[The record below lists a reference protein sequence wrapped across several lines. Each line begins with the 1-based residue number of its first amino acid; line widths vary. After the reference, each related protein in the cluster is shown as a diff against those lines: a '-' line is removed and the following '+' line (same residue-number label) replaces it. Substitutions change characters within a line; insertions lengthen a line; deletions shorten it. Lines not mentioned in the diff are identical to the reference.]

1 VFSSYYGDKRYD
13 FRITPEQ
20 LAKTPAWLQD
30 QPNPPLSARRA
41 LAIFRQLSW
50 AAGYASRASRN
61 RSSVTMSTAP
71 TWKGWLTAP
80 AVGNETFPFMGTD
93 TG

>member
-1 VFSSYYGDKRYD
+1 M
-13 FRITPEQ
+13 
-20 LAKTPAWLQD
+20 
-30 QPNPPLSARRA
+30 
-41 LAIFRQLSW
+41 AIFRQLSW

-71 TWKGWLTAP
+71 TWKGLLTAP
-80 AVGNETFPFMGTD
+80 AVGNETLPFMGTD